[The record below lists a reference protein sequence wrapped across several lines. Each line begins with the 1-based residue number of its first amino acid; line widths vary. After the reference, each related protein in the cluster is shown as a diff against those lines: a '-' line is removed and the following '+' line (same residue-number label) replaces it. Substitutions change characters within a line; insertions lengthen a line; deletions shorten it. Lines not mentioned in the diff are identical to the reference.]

1 MRRESIRNLC
11 VAALLLLI
19 PSIGEAQRGG
29 RGGRGG
35 PPPSAR
41 EAAPVDFTGDW
52 VSIITEDWRWRMV
65 TPARGDFAGIP
76 LNQEGRRVGDAWDPD
91 EVEAAGAECRAYGA
105 GGIMRAPTRLHI
117 VWEDD
122 ETLRIDTDAGM
133 QTRVFNFGGE
143 RPADWVPTFQGYS
156 SARWEP
162 AIRGAGTPRAGLGA
176 VRVGS
181 GGRTL
186 EVVTTGLRAGYVRKN
201 GAPYS
206 DGAVVR
212 EYYSLYNVPG
222 GDTWFVVTTIVEDST
237 YLSEPFVTSTDFKKI
252 PDGEGWNPTPCS
264 AR

>member
-1 MRRESIRNLC
+1 MKS
-11 VAALLLLI
+11 
-19 PSIGEAQRGG
+19 
-29 RGGRGG
+29 
-35 PPPSAR
+35 
-41 EAAPVDFTGDW
+41 
-52 VSIITEDWRWRMV
+52 
-65 TPARGDFAGIP
+65 
-76 LNQEGRRVGDAWDPD
+76 
-91 EVEAAGAECRAYGA
+91 EAAGAECRAYGA

-143 RPADWVPTFQGYS
+143 RPADWAPTFQGYS

-162 AIRGAGTPRAGLGA
+162 AVRGTGTPRAGLGA

-181 GGRTL
+181 GGRAL

-212 EYYSLYNVPG
+212 EYYSLSNQPN
-222 GDTWFVVTTIVEDST
+222 GDTWFVVTTIVEDPT
-237 YLSEPFVTSTDFKKI
+237 YLSEPFVTSTDFKKNS
-252 PDGEGWNPTPCS
+252 GWGRLEPHPLLRPITVRFDKRRIS
-264 AR
+264 TV

>member
-1 MRRESIRNLC
+1 MAA
-11 VAALLLLI
+11 VAAV
-19 PSIGEAQRGG
+19 AVVVR
-29 RGGRGG
+29 RC
-35 PPPSAR
+35 SAR

-52 VSIITEDWRWRMV
+52 VSVITEDWRWRMV

-91 EVEAAGAECRAYGA
+91 EVEAADAECRAYGA

-133 QTRVFNFGGE
+133 QTRLFNFGGE

-162 AIRGAGTPRAGLGA
+162 AVRGTGTPRAGLGA

-181 GGRTL
+181 GGRAL
-186 EVVTTGLRAGYVRKN
+186 EVVTTGLACGLFEEERCALQRRCG
-201 GAPYS
+201 GARILQPVQS
-206 DGAVVR
+206 CPAATHG
-212 EYYSLYNVPG
+212 S
-222 GDTWFVVTTIVEDST
+222 S
-237 YLSEPFVTSTDFKKI
+237 
-252 PDGEGWNPTPCS
+252 
-264 AR
+264 